1 MPDEK
6 DPAGQPAAPDGLD
19 TPPQPDAA
27 TPPPGPAAP
36 PIIVSASGVPVV
48 GDGASSLPGAWS
60 PLLPPPRDPN
70 SGPWDP
76 GTPTITPRDQDSQLS
91 PGTADHEDVD
101 ADEFDDDE
109 VEWDARPGAD
119 AMTVV
124 GRPPGERA
132 DEAEDEEPAA
142 PSWQRDLS
150 SQRPRRRQLAP
161 EVRVAAFGVAAAV
174 LLAVGVIVL
183 ATALRDDSSGSS
195 TDSVAAAES
204 VKPPATSKVGDCV
217 YTEDGTPPAR
227 NVTLPPSGPSVD
239 TRPATMVITTDKGTM
254 TATLD
259 AAKAPCT
266 VHALRYLAEQ
276 GFFDNT
282 TCHRMTGGAAP
293 NISVLQCG
301 DPTATG
307 WGGPGF
313 RYANENT
320 EGVNY
325 NRGVIAMANAGPD
338 TNGSQFF
345 INYADPN
352 EVGAE
357 LLAGGYTVV
366 GQITE
371 GLDVLDA
378 IVAPGVEGGGD
389 DGQPASPPTIQSIK
403 ITQ

>member
-6 DPAGQPAAPDGLD
+6 DPAGQRPAPDGPD
-19 TPPQPDAA
+19 T
-27 TPPPGPAAP
+27 P

-60 PLLPPPRDPN
+60 PLLPPPRDAG
-70 SGPWDP
+70 SGPWAP
-76 GTPTITPRDQDSQLS
+76 GTPTITPRDQDSELS
-91 PGTADHEDVD
+91 PGTAGHEDVD
-101 ADEFDDDE
+101 DDVDDE
-109 VEWDARPGAD
+109 ADWAARHRAG

-132 DEAEDEEPAA
+132 DDAEDEEPSA

-150 SQRPRRRQLAP
+150 TQRPRRRQLAP
-161 EVRVAAFGVAAAV
+161 EVRVALFGVAAAV
-174 LLAVGVIVL
+174 LLTVGVIVL
-183 ATALRDDSSGSS
+183 ATALRDDPSGSS
-195 TDSVAAAES
+195 TDAIAAAEP
-204 VKPPATSKVGDCV
+204 VKPPATSTVGPCV
-217 YTEDGTPPAR
+217 YTEDGMPPAR
-227 NVTLPPSGPSVD
+227 DVTLPPSGPSVD

-254 TATLD
+254 TASLD

-276 GFFDNT
+276 GFFDGT
-282 TCHRMTGGAAP
+282 TCHRMTGGEAP

-313 RYANENT
+313 QYANENT
-320 EGVNY
+320 EGVTY
-325 NRGVIAMANAGPD
+325 HRGVIAMANGGSD

-352 EVGAE
+352 EIGAR

-378 IVAPGVEGGGD
+378 IVAPGVAGGGD
-389 DGQPASPPTIQSIK
+389 DGPPASPPVIHSIE